1 MQADAPRDDYCG
13 IDHLALGMEADSRDN
28 WIIFFRTVFGFSLEH
43 EQTLPDP
50 YGLVR
55 SLAVHSPQGD
65 IRLALNISQS
75 RATQIARS
83 VACYQ
88 GAGLQHAAFACRD
101 LPVTLENLP
110 QAALNALP
118 IPANYYEDLLAR
130 FGGESQVET
139 LQRLQ
144 ILYDRDTRG
153 GEFLHLYTRPF
164 AAGRFFFE
172 LTERRDGYA
181 QYGAVNAAVRLSA
194 MQYS

>member
-1 MQADAPRDDYCG
+1 M
-13 IDHLALGMEADSRDN
+13 
-28 WIIFFRTVFGFSLEH
+28 
-43 EQTLPDP
+43 
-50 YGLVR
+50 R
-55 SLAVHSPQGD
+55 SPAVHSPQGRYPSGAEYFAKSSHAD
-65 IRLALNISQS
+65 SAFGRLLSGAPGYSTPLLPAAIYPQ
-75 RATQIARS
+75 RS
-83 VACYQ
+83 K
-88 GAGLQHAAFACRD
+88 
-101 LPVTLENLP
+101 NLP

-172 LTERRDGYA
+172 LTERRGGYA